1 MESRS
6 NYQGYYISVQGVP
19 FRKITREG
27 LKIAPAL
34 EQVGDSYVLASGYL
48 NVKLIPH
55 ARRKIWLSIPY
66 LTQDEYRQYWN
77 ALHSDATG
85 KGMKLSIQYYDDLTD
100 TYITD
105 DYYHTDLMVT
115 PVFIGGQWMYKF
127 DDFELIGY

>member
-1 MESRS
+1 MANRN
-6 NYQGYYISVQGVP
+6 NYQGYYVSVQGVP
-19 FRKITREG
+19 FYKLSREG
-27 LKIAPAL
+27 FKIAPAL

-48 NVKLIPH
+48 NIKLIPH
-55 ARRKIWLSIPY
+55 ARRKIWIKIPP

-85 KGMKLSIQYYDDLTD
+85 KGMKLSVEYYDDLTD
-100 TYITD
+100 SYVRD

-115 PVFIGGQWMYKF
+115 PIILGGETMYIF